1 MKKIL
6 FLIMLIVMG
15 NTLAANTTS
24 KQNTIKTTEDENKE
38 IEKALTSRLQ
48 SFFFTIVNAGIQDNE
63 KKLEKETYNRLFK
76 KDYIVSNSLKKEIVE
91 KYARE
96 ISRITAKE
104 TPLRFYIKQINY
116 VSNDEAEVVYDIKSK
131 NLRNVSDMLDLDDE
145 TERKILERAKIA
157 SVNELE
163 EIMKNKGDEP
173 LKRNYYNV
181 AIEERIKMFEEEAKK
196 ITEEEVIVENLPA
209 IMKKVNGK
217 WQVENLEKIMRG
229 VK

>member
-1 MKKIL
+1 
-6 FLIMLIVMG
+6 MG